1 MKGARLQAY
10 QKGHWAELLCAA
22 YYMCCGYKI
31 LSKRYKSPYGEIDL
45 IAARGKTLVF
55 VEVKA
60 RANVAQA
67 LESVRKTGRGRI
79 ERAAMHYIAQSPQ
92 YNDFSMRFDV
102 AAVVLLWNLVP
113 VRFVR
118 VDNAWL
124 LGA

>member
-1 MKGARLQAY
+1 MSGARRKAY
-10 QKGHWAELLCAA
+10 QKGRWAEFLCAA
-22 YYMCCGYKI
+22 YYRCLGYRI
-31 LSKRYKSPYGEIDL
+31 LSKRYTSPYGEIDL
-45 IAARGKTLVF
+45 IAARRKTLVF
-55 VEVKA
+55 IEVKA
-60 RANVAQA
+60 RSHVSQA

-79 ERAAMHYIAQSPQ
+79 ERAAMHYIAENTG

-102 AAVVLLWNLVP
+102 AALVLLWNLVP

>member
-1 MKGARLQAY
+1 MVDARLKAY
-10 QKGHWAELLCAA
+10 QKGHWAEFLCAF
-22 YYMCCGYKI
+22 YYMSCGYRI
-31 LSKRYKSPYGEIDL
+31 VSKRYKSPYGEIDL

-60 RANVAQA
+60 RANISQA

-79 ERAAMHYIAQSPQ
+79 ERAAMHYITQNPR
-92 YNDFSMRFDV
+92 YNDCSMRFDV
-102 AAVVLLWNLVP
+102 AALVLLWNLVP

>member
-1 MKGARLQAY
+1 MKDTRLKAHK
-10 QKGHWAELLCAA
+10 KGHWAEFLCAL
-22 YYMCCGYKI
+22 YYMCCGYRI

-45 IAARGKTLVF
+45 IAARGRALVF
-55 VEVKA
+55 IEVKA
-60 RANVAQA
+60 RANVSDA

-79 ERAAMHYIAQSPQ
+79 ERAAMHYIAQSQQ
-92 YNDFSMRFDV
+92 YSDFSMRFDV
-102 AAVVLLWNLVP
+102 AALVLLWNLVP

>member
-1 MKGARLQAY
+1 MKAARLKAY
-10 QKGHWAELLCAA
+10 QKGHWAEFLCAA
-22 YYMCCGYKI
+22 YYMCCGYRL

-45 IAARGKTLVF
+45 IASRGKTVVF
-55 VEVKA
+55 IEVKA

-79 ERAAMHYIAQSPQ
+79 ERAAMHYIAQNPG

-102 AAVVLLWNLVP
+102 AALVLLWNLVP